1 VNRTNEDVWWELLSI
16 SNTNDW
22 NVYVNEMLEHGCSFT
37 MLVRSHAKAQPAV
50 EVVVEEEEAQIEVER
65 IPAIIEHMERE
76 DEEVVLVVNYVDD
89 SNEEGDPVPA
99 EWR

>member
-1 VNRTNEDVWWELLSI
+1 
-16 SNTNDW
+16 
-22 NVYVNEMLEHGCSFT
+22 
-37 MLVRSHAKAQPAV
+37 
-50 EVVVEEEEAQIEVER
+50 
-65 IPAIIEHMERE
+65 MERE

>member
-1 VNRTNEDVWWELLSI
+1 
-16 SNTNDW
+16 
-22 NVYVNEMLEHGCSFT
+22 
-37 MLVRSHAKAQPAV
+37 MLVRSHAKAQPAAD
-50 EVVVEEEEAQIEVER
+50 VVVEEEEAQIEVER